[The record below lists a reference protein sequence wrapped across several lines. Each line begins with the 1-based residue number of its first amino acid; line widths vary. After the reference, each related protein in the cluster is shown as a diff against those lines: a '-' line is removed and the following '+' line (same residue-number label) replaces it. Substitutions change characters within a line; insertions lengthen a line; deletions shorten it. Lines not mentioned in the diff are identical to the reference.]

1 MGMYLIAPP
10 IAFAAIAVVAGLVI
24 ALASR
29 AVRRADWLDEQ
40 AEAASD
46 EESAT
51 E

>member
-10 IAFAAIAVVAGLVI
+10 IAFAVIAVAAGLVI

-29 AVRRADWLDEQ
+29 VVRRADWLDEQ

-46 EESAT
+46 EESPT